1 VARVVIWTESAYRGL
16 EEAADHIGNDSPLYA
31 AALVAGAES
40 AAESLA
46 EMSGR
51 GRLAPE
57 FRDPNVREIFV
68 GRYRLIYRISERA
81 VYILAFIH
89 GARDLAALLADP
101 ESDQPV

>member
-1 VARVVIWTESAYRGL
+1 VARVIIWTETTYCGL
-16 EEAADHIGNDSPLYA
+16 EEAADYIGNDSPVYA

-57 FRDPNVREIFV
+57 FRDPNVRELFV
-68 GRYRLIYRISERA
+68 GRYRLIYRISEGA

-89 GARDLAALLADP
+89 GARDVAALLG
-101 ESDQPV
+101 ESEGDQPV